1 MSADEEPGG
10 AGSEGAATGGAATG
24 GAASEDAAAR
34 GDDREARATRVDH
47 GVHTDPAALVE
58 FSSAA
63 EHEHAAATPSGAVT
77 GYNARRTLRSGVELR
92 RQFRRRRT
100 HLVLGLAVT
109 VPLLL
114 VLAFELGSDDPDR
127 RSGGFIDLA
136 TVSAPNFVV
145 VTLLVSGSFLLP
157 MVVALFFGDTV
168 ASEASWSSLKYL
180 LAIPVPRLRLLRQK
194 ALVAGALS
202 VLSLTVLPGVALV
215 AGVIWYGADAAIS
228 PTGESAPFGV
238 SLVNLLLAV
247 IYIVVQLS
255 WVAGVAMFL
264 SVSTDA
270 PLGAVGGAVLATII
284 SLMLDQITALEDLR
298 VVLPTHHARAWTD
311 LLGNDVDWSAMADG
325 AFTSLCYAT
334 LFGILAARAFARKDV
349 TS

>member
-1 MSADEEPGG
+1 MSADKETGRVSGG
-10 AGSEGAATGGAATG
+10 ASGASDTAAV
-24 GAASEDAAAR
+24 S
-34 GDDREARATRVDH
+34 GDEARAAHVDH

-63 EHEHAAATPSGAVT
+63 EHEHAASTPSGAVT
-77 GYNARRTLRSGVELR
+77 GYDAQRTLPFGVELR

-100 HLVLGLAVT
+100 HLVLGLAVV

-114 VLAFELGSDDPDR
+114 VLAFELGSDNPDR

-180 LAIPVPRLRLLRQK
+180 LAIPIPRLRLLRQK

-202 VLSLTVLPGVALV
+202 ALALTVLPGVALL

-228 PTGESAPFGV
+228 PTGESASFGV
-238 SLVNLLLAV
+238 SVVNLLLAV
-247 IYIVVQLS
+247 AYIVVQLS

-311 LLGNDVDWSAMADG
+311 LLAADVDWSAMADG
-325 AFTSLCYAT
+325 AFTSLAYAT
-334 LFGILAARAFARKDV
+334 VFGVLAARAFARKDV

>member
-1 MSADEEPGG
+1 MSSEKDTG
-10 AGSEGAATGGAATG
+10 AAATGGAD
-24 GAASEDAAAR
+24 AASGGETRAAH
-34 GDDREARATRVDH
+34 VDH

-77 GYNARRTLRSGVELR
+77 GYDARRTLPFGVELR
-92 RQFRRRRT
+92 RQFHRRRT
-100 HLVLGLAVT
+100 HLVLGLAVV

-180 LAIPVPRLRLLRQK
+180 LAIPIPRLRLLRQK
-194 ALVAGALS
+194 ALVAGSLS
-202 VLSLTVLPGVALV
+202 VLALTVLPGVALL

-228 PTGESAPFGV
+228 PTGESASFGV

-247 IYIVVQLS
+247 AYIIVQLS

-311 LLGNDVDWSAMADG
+311 LLAADVDWSAMATG

-334 LFGILAARAFARKDV
+334 LFGVLAARAFARKDV

>member
-1 MSADEEPGG
+1 MSADEET
-10 AGSEGAATGGAATG
+10 GAAASD
-24 GAASEDAAAR
+24 AAS
-34 GDDREARATRVDH
+34 GGEARAAHVDH
-47 GVHTDPAALVE
+47 GVHTDPAALADL
-58 FSSAA
+58 SSAV

-77 GYNARRTLRSGVELR
+77 GYDPGRTLRFGVELR

-100 HLVLGLAVT
+100 HLVFGIAGL
-109 VPLLL
+109 VPMLL
-114 VLAFELGSDDPDR
+114 VLAFELGSDSPER
-127 RSGGFIDLA
+127 ESGGFIDLA
-136 TVSAPNFVV
+136 TTSAPNFVV
-145 VTLLVSGSFLLP
+145 VTLLISGSFLLP
-157 MVVALFFGDTV
+157 MMVALFFGDTV

-202 VLSLTVLPGVALV
+202 ALALTVLPGVALL

-228 PTGESAPFGV
+228 PTGESASFGA
-238 SLVNLLLAV
+238 SLVSLLLAV
-247 IYIVVQLS
+247 GYIVVQLS
-255 WVAGVAMFL
+255 WVAGLAALL

-284 SLMLDQITALEDLR
+284 SLMLDQVTALGELR
-298 VVLPTHHARAWTD
+298 AVLPTHHATAWTD
-311 LLGNDVDWSAMADG
+311 VLAAEVDWSAIASG

-334 LFGILAARAFARKDV
+334 AFGVLAARTFSRKDI